1 VLRLPE
7 RVTLEDAPA
16 TLRMLAQALRRET
29 DAVVVADASG
39 LQRFDSAVLAV
50 LLECRRLAEAAG
62 QGFAVRQP
70 PPKLVELSRLY
81 GLDEALPPV
90 SPPLAA

>member
-1 VLRLPE
+1 MLLLPE
-7 RVTLEDAPA
+7 RMTLDDAPA
-16 TLRMLAQALRRET
+16 ALRMLSQAIRRET

-62 QGFAVRQP
+62 KGFTVRQP
-70 PPKLVELSRLY
+70 PAKLVELSRLY
-81 GLDEALPPV
+81 GLGEALLP
-90 SPPLAA
+90 AA

>member
-29 DAVVVADASG
+29 DAVVTADASG
-39 LQRFDSAVLAV
+39 LQRFDSSVLAV

-62 QGFAVRQP
+62 KDFAVRQP
-70 PPKLVELSRLY
+70 PAKLVELSRLY
-81 GLDEALPPV
+81 GVDEALPPV
-90 SPPLAA
+90 T